1 MEKRRYQY
9 RRTIMFACR
18 MSLMGSMAGIFVLIW
33 SLFYQQARF
42 FRKGNYI
49 VIGIYCVIYFL
60 FNTMYGGFRTGVA
73 RHGEVLYSNAIA
85 LIFTDLLLYFQLSLF
100 ARALLPPEP
109 MLLMW
114 ALQFA
119 ASAILTYFSNSIY
132 FKIYPVR
139 DVLFICRNV
148 DNEERF
154 MQKIK
159 SIKERYHLKRI
170 MTQDKEVSAIKEGIL
185 QVNCVMISDVDLSL
199 RNELVEFC
207 YEHSIR
213 VYIMPNVEDIMLNTA
228 QSTHIFDTP
237 VLLCKNYQL
246 TNEQRI
252 WKRAVDILLSSLG
265 LLAASPIMLLEALAI
280 KLYDGGPV
288 FYRQERL
295 TYNNQVFRLYK
306 FRSMVVNAEAD
317 GVARLASKGDNRITP
332 LGRFLRSTR
341 LDELPQLINILRGEM
356 SVVGPRPERPEL
368 VEKNIQRYPEFKYRT
383 KVKAGLTG
391 YAQVY
396 GKYNTTPEDK
406 LKMDLLYI
414 ERYSILLDLKLM
426 FLTFKILFQ
435 PDAAEGVDDW
445 EQRPRGRTD

>member
-1 MEKRRYQY
+1 
-9 RRTIMFACR
+9 MFVCR
-18 MSLMGSMAGIFVLIW
+18 MALIGSMAGIFSLIW
-33 SLFYQQARF
+33 SRFYQQARF
-42 FRKGNYI
+42 FNKGNYL

-60 FNTMYGGFRTGVA
+60 FNTMYGGFRTGAA

-85 LIFTDLLLYFQLSLF
+85 LIFTDLLAYFQLSLF
-100 ARALLPPEP
+100 ARALLPAGPI
-109 MLLMW
+109 LLMW
-114 ALQFA
+114 VCQFL
-119 ASAILTYFSNSIY
+119 ASVVLTYFSNFIY

-154 MQKIK
+154 MRKIK
-159 SIKERYHLKRI
+159 SIRERYRLKRI
-170 MTQDKEVSAIKEGIL
+170 MTQDKEVAAIKEGIL
-185 QVNCVMISDVDLSL
+185 QVNCVMISDIDLPL

-246 TNEQRI
+246 THEQRLF
-252 WKRAVDILLSSLG
+252 KRAVDILLSSLG
-265 LLAASPIMLLEALAI
+265 LLIASPIMLLEALVI
-280 KLYDGGPV
+280 KVYDGGPV

-295 TYNNQVFRLYK
+295 TDGDRVFKLYK

-332 LGRFLRSTR
+332 FGRFIRATR
-341 LDELPQLINILRGEM
+341 LDELPQLINILIGDM

-368 VEKNIQRYPEFKYRT
+368 VEKNLQRYPEFKYRT

-406 LKMDLLYI
+406 LRMDLLYI
-414 ERYSILLDLKLM
+414 ERYSILLDIKLI
-426 FLTFKILFQ
+426 FLTFKILLQ
-435 PDAAEGVDDW
+435 PDAAEGVDEW
-445 EQRPRGRTD
+445 EQHPRS